1 MPENRKFSCRAFYA
15 DSEYMLD
22 VLNGPILAEK
32 NPKKSFFGKIPK
44 KWKNPTHKIFIFFT

>member
-1 MPENRKFSCRAFYA
+1 MSINGIYSVRVFYA

-32 NPKKSFFGKIPK
+32 SRFLIKFTKSEKIPSHPNK
-44 KWKNPTHKIFIFFT
+44 KNIFFT